1 MTAALIVKSTLPAKD
16 FTTITQ
22 LGLKALNLAVTHA
35 AALGPRLPEGLVQGL
50 SQDIEKLGEA
60 VPGAKQA
67 RSEAVAAT
75 SAQNVALEQGHA
87 QMQQIRAAVRRAKAP
102 ADVRRAYGIGQ
113 KVNKTN
119 MRDVKAVIQQIL
131 GRAKENPAEAASLGI
146 VQKDLDALAL
156 ALVAITN
163 ADAVQ
168 EQKRASAPV
177 TTQER
182 NRMGNRILAAVAR
195 IEGAGRMEFAK
206 DEAKRASFE
215 ALGAGARKRAPKEST
230 PRHAPGPALASSNA

>member
-35 AALGPRLPEGLVQGL
+35 AALGPRLSEGLVQGL
-50 SQDIEKLGEA
+50 SEDIEKLGEA
-60 VPGAKQA
+60 IPGAKQA

-87 QMQQIRAAVRRAKAP
+87 QMQQIRVAVRRAKAP
-102 ADVRRAYGIGQ
+102 ADVKRAYGIGL

-119 MRDVKAVIQQIL
+119 MRDVKAAIQQIL
-131 GRAKENPAEAASLGI
+131 GRTKENPAEAASLGI
-146 VQKDLDALAL
+146 VAKDLDALAQ

-177 TTQER
+177 ATQER
-182 NRMGNRILAAVAR
+182 NRTGNRILAAVAR
-195 IEGAGRMEFAK
+195 IEGAGRMEFAN
-206 DEAKRASFE
+206 DEANRASFE
-215 ALGAGARKRAPKEST
+215 ALGAGARKRKRAEEEAAP
-230 PRHAPGPALASSNA
+230 PVR

>member
-1 MTAALIVKSTLPAKD
+1 MNTTSIVKSTYPSKD
-16 FTTITQ
+16 FNAITQ

-35 AALGPRLPEGLVQGL
+35 AALGPRLPQGMIEAL
-50 SQDIEKLGEA
+50 SDDIEKLGDV

-75 SAQNVALEQGHA
+75 SAQNVALAQGYA
-87 QMQQIRAAVRRAKAP
+87 QVRQMRAAIRRAQAP
-102 ADVRRAYGIGQ
+102 TDVKHAYGIGQ
-113 KVNKTN
+113 KVYETSV
-119 MRDVKAVIQQIL
+119 RDVKAAIQQIL
-131 GRAKENPAEAASLGI
+131 DRAKENPAEAASLGI
-146 VQKDLDALAL
+146 VQKDLDGLAA

-168 EQKRASAPV
+168 EQKRASAPL

-206 DEAKRASFE
+206 DEANRASFE
-215 ALGAGARKRAPKEST
+215 ALGAGARKRK
-230 PRHAPGPALASSNA
+230 RVVG